1 MKNAYPHHVQWYHE
15 TQRSSGSDAP
25 LEQGAA
31 RLRDR
36 FLLGLGA
43 VADEALNQA
52 LSARAAVFT
61 ASQASYHV
69 LFPDRVVTS
78 AEVTLS
84 PYDRLSTALTVAQVA
99 GVQTLCSHYAAR
111 LAPLASP
118 EATRESN
125 VRLAQ
130 ITQYARQLASQPTLI
145 CSKALQQL
153 NEVGLSTRDI
163 VTFSQIIGFV
173 SYQAR
178 VVAGI
183 AALAGRPTAVI
194 PGFPKVEDAPGDG
207 FSEEKR
213 LWQARLPEIV
223 PEQADAWQLDIL
235 DQSHPDARIRSF
247 YLLLA
252 HDAATL
258 HERNAV
264 YNNINHKSDELSPH
278 LRALAALV
286 ASRINGSP
294 YCAAVVANKIA
305 DKGLV
310 QALLAGIE
318 NALDTTTDPQAVAVI
333 RVIAELTRSPEKFT
347 PQSVQAL
354 FNSGLNQ
361 AQALETLL
369 TGSLYAW
376 ENRLRYSL
384 GDTLLAESHCNNHA

>member
-1 MKNAYPHHVQWYHE
+1 MKNAYPHHIQWYHE

-25 LEQGAA
+25 PGPGAA
-31 RLRDR
+31 SLRDR

-43 VADEALNQA
+43 FADEALNKA
-52 LSARAAVFT
+52 LSARTEVFS
-61 ASQASYHV
+61 ASLASYHV
-69 LFPDRVVTS
+69 LFPERVVTS

-84 PYDRLSTALTVAQVA
+84 LYDRLCTALTVAQVT

-111 LAPLASP
+111 LAPLDSP

-153 NEVGLSTRDI
+153 YEVGLSTQDI

-183 AALAGRPTAVI
+183 AALAGRPTAVV
-194 PGFPKVEDAPGDG
+194 PGFPKVEDAQEHG
-207 FSEEKR
+207 FSEGKR
-213 LWQARLPEIV
+213 LWQARLPEIL
-223 PEQADAWQLDIL
+223 PEQADARQLDIL
-235 DQSHPDARIRSF
+235 DQSHPDARLRSF

-252 HDAATL
+252 HDAASL
-258 HERNAV
+258 HERNGV
-264 YNNINHKSDELSPH
+264 YNSINHQSDELSPH

-286 ASRINGSP
+286 ASRINGSQ
-294 YCAAVVANKIA
+294 YCAAVVANQVA
-305 DKGLV
+305 DQDLV
-310 QALLAGIE
+310 QALLAGVE
-318 NALDTTTDPQAVAVI
+318 NALDTATDPQAVAVI

-347 PQSVQAL
+347 PQSVQPL
-354 FNSGLNQ
+354 FNNGLNQ

-384 GDTLLAESHCNNHA
+384 GDTLLPESQCNNHA